1 MPPQAPARPAPVP
14 ELTGIQK
21 AAILVMYLDRDAARA
36 LLRNLSDDEVKRI
49 GVAIA
54 GLKKVEEGTI
64 EAVVGDF
71 VDQLKRVAVLPT
83 TGPDFARNVLPG
95 LVGEERRERVATAVR
110 RRTDSDFEVFVRGCP
125 ANAVAAVL
133 AEEHPQVRAV
143 ALLRMGAENAARV
156 LACFP
161 EEEQSDLTIRMTR
174 AEKVSA
180 DLAEDVE
187 AALRAALADI
197 EDPLPLGGVES
208 TARILGRMTREKNAT
223 VLGNV
228 RATAEDLADDL
239 QRRMVSFEDLERLD
253 NRAIQAVLRV
263 VERAD
268 LVVALK
274 GAEPALRERFLAN
287 LSSRAAQDLLEEI
300 EIGGK
305 ARRSAVREAQ
315 ERIVA
320 AARQL
325 AEEGAIFLDLGEAE
339 EAAG

>member
-1 MPPQAPARPAPVP
+1 MAASPAKSASL
-14 ELTGIQK
+14 ELSGVQK
-21 AAILVMYLDRDAARA
+21 AAILVMYLDRDAAKA
-36 LLRNLSDDEVKRI
+36 LLQNLSDDEVKRI
-49 GVAIA
+49 GIAIA
-54 GLKKVEEGTI
+54 GLKQIDEGVI

-71 VDQLKRVAVLPT
+71 VDQLKSVCLLPA
-83 TGPDFARNVLPG
+83 TGPDFARKILPT
-95 LVGEERRERVATAVR
+95 LVNEERRERVSTAVR
-110 RRTDSDFEVFVRGCP
+110 RRTDNDFEQVVRGCP

-174 AEKVSA
+174 AEKVA
-180 DLAEDVE
+180 AELAEDVE
-187 AALRAALADI
+187 KALRASLADI
-197 EDPLPLGGVES
+197 EDPMPLGGVET
-208 TARILGRMTREKNAT
+208 TARILGRMSREKNAT

-239 QRRMVSFEDLERLD
+239 QRRMVSFEDLGRLD

-268 LVVALK
+268 LVSALK
-274 GAEPALRERFLAN
+274 GAESALRDRFLAN

-300 EIGGK
+300 EIGGRV
-305 ARRSAVREAQ
+305 RRSVMKEAQ
-315 ERIVA
+315 DRIVA

-325 AEEGAIFLDLGEAE
+325 AEEGTIFLDVGEAE